1 MSTLGW
7 FHTTF
12 AVLAMIFGA
21 VVLLR
26 PKGTQSH
33 RAVGWIYV
41 ASMLGLN
48 ITALLI
54 YRLFGG
60 FGPFHVAALISLL
73 GILTGMY
80 FVIFRPTKNWLA
92 LHYSFM
98 SWSYVGLL
106 AAAASEAG
114 TRVPAFHFWWAVAG
128 ATIIV
133 VVGGGSL
140 IVRNQKRTLKR
151 FGRLATE
158 RVARKPYFKETSLR

>member
-7 FHTTF
+7 FHTSF

-21 VVLLR
+21 VVVLR
-26 PKGTQSH
+26 PKGTRSH
-33 RAVGWIYV
+33 RSIGWIYV
-41 ASMLGLN
+41 TSMLGLN
-48 ITALLI
+48 ITALMI

-60 FGPFHVAALISLL
+60 FGPFHVAAVVSLL

-80 FVIFRPTKNWLA
+80 FVILRPTKNWLSM
-92 LHYSFM
+92 HYSFM
-98 SWSYVGLL
+98 SWAYVGLL
-106 AAAASEAG
+106 AAAASETG

-133 VVGGGSL
+133 VVGGGFL

-158 RVARKPYFKETSLR
+158 RVARKPYFTETSLR